1 MDWSKHSS
9 RSSILLGTAIC
20 TLCVVIILS
29 VFYANPIHRYIQI
42 NYINSLLIVIFLA
55 LILSFGVIMGRSK
68 VAAKQFEISESLL
81 SDREQEIVQLIISGK
96 KNIEI
101 ANELFVELSTIKSHI
116 NNIYKKENVNNRRE
130 IKEKYSSFNK

>member
-9 RSSILLGTAIC
+9 KSSLLLGITIC
-20 TLCVVIILS
+20 TLCVVFILS

-55 LILSFGVIMGRSK
+55 LILFFGVIMGHSK
-68 VAAKQFEISESLL
+68 TAAKRFEISESLL

-116 NNIYKKENVNNRRE
+116 NNIYKKEKVSNRRE
-130 IKEKYSSFNK
+130 IKEKYSNFNK